1 MLSHFISH
9 YWLGVILKSFRFRL
23 SHLTQYLSP
32 IRYRKL
38 GMTSWTLVAIWSK
51 SYDQKLVWLLM
62 QSWLY
67 AYHEYF
73 IDRRRHTQIASFHF
87 ESLQRTGL
95 TICFTGKVRLCKVEA
110 EIGILI
116 YLRSQQQNQNP
127 AFSSL
132 TQNTDTYYASSLWSN
147 SYIRYAKDRSQYMQ
161 QLRVYGRLKKKLR
174 GQC

>member
-1 MLSHFISH
+1 M
-9 YWLGVILKSFRFRL
+9 KS
-23 SHLTQYLSP
+23 LTKYEFT
-32 IRYRKL
+32 I
-38 GMTSWTLVAIWSK
+38 T
-51 SYDQKLVWLLM
+51 
-62 QSWLY
+62 
-67 AYHEYF
+67 H
-73 IDRRRHTQIASFHF
+73 
-87 ESLQRTGL
+87 LQRTGL
-95 TICFTGKVRLCKVEA
+95 TICFSGKVRLCKVEA